1 MRWSTRIEGGRG
13 VLIGGRGVRKAG
25 TSKKLNEPVVVSK
38 HVLFEFAAYALPLL
52 ALVDVETATARQNRY
67 SHGTD

>member
-13 VLIGGRGVRKAG
+13 VLIGRCGVREAG

-52 ALVDVETATARQNRY
+52 ALVNVESVSVRQNRY
-67 SHGTD
+67 RHGTD